1 MNAKGIETRS
11 DETRSGSARRVRARC
26 VAFAQTHSVNPFGE
40 PMTDQTRDIVERL
53 RSDDDSYD
61 LRDEA
66 VCAIEALTK
75 RVAELE
81 EALTKARAKLRGA
94 VEPDDVAL
102 NEEIDAALSNA
113 ARGEEI

>member
-1 MNAKGIETRS
+1 
-11 DETRSGSARRVRARC
+11 
-26 VAFAQTHSVNPFGE
+26 
-40 PMTDQTRDIVERL
+40 MTDQTRDIVERL

-81 EALTKARAKLRGA
+81 GALLQGKAALQFSLAMNKRARNTIPDEEEGLAAEVFAYHINHADRPMIGALTT
-94 VEPDDVAL
+94 
-102 NEEIDAALSNA
+102 IDAALSNA